1 MGVVSACLG
10 RRGSLGDAQTK
21 VGLPISPHSVQA
33 ELGNNIL
40 IVFASIVSSKKVVQQ
55 RSVFSS
61 RSVFE
66 QGGPNRKGLKHVYL
80 VGGRRV
86 GAQMFRT

>member
-61 RSVFE
+61 RIVFE
-66 QGGPNRKGLKHVYL
+66 QGGSKQKGSKACVSR
-80 VGGRRV
+80 GGAPGRCPDV
-86 GAQMFRT
+86 